1 MGAADSKDR
10 GGTGFHAPPSLG
22 LAGEGQCRS
31 NYLSGSGKQMQDK
44 RISDEQ
50 IDAAI
55 ETVRARRRQGKVDE
69 AVVTI
74 PPP

>member
-1 MGAADSKDR
+1 MFREAMTELSK
-10 GGTGFHAPPSLG
+10 
-22 LAGEGQCRS
+22 E
-31 NYLSGSGKQMQDK
+31 MQDK
-44 RISDEQ
+44 RISDAQ

-55 ETVRARRRQGKVDE
+55 EAVRARRRQGKVDE